1 MSGVPA
7 RLDTSTGS
15 IFVPSVT
22 RQGTG
27 DTPLVAAA
35 RNDDLQAV
43 RALIARRAN
52 VNEHARDGSTALLW
66 ATDRDVWRYCQSNG
80 LILLTGNRNQDD
92 ETSLEQ
98 TLCTENTEASLPV
111 LTITDRQQLVEA
123 DYRERCIET
132 LITIVF
138 DLPNYLGSAR
148 QFIP

>member
-1 MSGVPA
+1 MISVMFDNDISGYRDLFAGTLRATGWEEYNLVEFVTM
-7 RLDTSTGS
+7 REVGLD
-15 IFVPSVT
+15 
-22 RQGTG
+22 
-27 DTPLVAAA
+27 AA
-35 RNDDLQAV
+35 
-43 RALIARRAN
+43 
-52 VNEHARDGSTALLW
+52 SP
-66 ATDRDVWRYCQSNG
+66 DRDVWRYCQSNG